1 MQESASPA
9 ILRRRLASSWRES
22 KAARSSSRS
31 PWAARLGIAGK
42 KRLQGGGGGCEFLLE
57 RGELRGPLLAL
68 LVERGGVLLVE
79 RVELVAEG
87 EDLGLER
94 LLDLMEG
101 GLVVLLER
109 GGVVGVLALE
119 VAISLEKRVGMG
131 GGRRNGGGILHGS
144 ES

>member
-1 MQESASPA
+1 M
-9 ILRRRLASSWRES
+9 
-22 KAARSSSRS
+22 
-31 PWAARLGIAGK
+31 
-42 KRLQGGGGGCEFLLE
+42 LE